1 MPTHETVAQHTPGP
15 WQLEVTTPENH
26 PDRLAAWGLVKRPHC
41 NHLET
46 NLADARLI
54 AAAPDMR
61 AALTDAL
68 EYLELTLGPCDPGC
82 DCIIHTVAAALVKAT
97 RAAAV
102 ALLLLLVASS
112 AFAQERPSFAR
123 PLAVYAAGAA
133 LDVHSTYR
141 ALHYN
146 GVKELNPLAAWAD
159 ARPATF
165 VVVAV
170 AEDVAIVWALHRWIA
185 PTRPT
190 LFRVGLYA
198 VGALR
203 VGIAARNYRIDP
215 SRERVR

>member
-15 WQLEVTTPENH
+15 WQIEYVAPNGG
-26 PDRLAAWGLVKRPHC
+26 GLSVPFVGLPGKTIAVLMTVDEHVA
-41 NHLET
+41 NAHV
-46 NLADARLI
+46 I
-54 AAAPDMR
+54 AAAPDMLE
-61 AALTDAL
+61 ALRVARRVLEVACGTTAPYIREAL
-68 EYLELTLGPCDPGC
+68 KLIDPA
-82 DCIIHTVAAALVKAT
+82 IAKAT
-97 RAAAV
+97 GAV
-102 ALLLLLVASS
+102 LLLLLLASS
-112 AFAQERPSFAR
+112 AFAQERPSLAG

-141 ALHYN
+141 ALHYK

-203 VGIAARNYRIDP
+203 VGIAARNYHVDP